1 MELVLSV
8 VGYFVMLGLAFALSR
23 NRRAIKAK
31 VVIAGIV
38 SQWILALLLLRVPG
52 GAAVLETV
60 AGAVQGVLDHA
71 LVGSSF
77 VYGELGKMGGGAYGE
92 AIAPYAE
99 GGNPGI
105 IFAFQVLPTIV
116 FIATLFGV
124 LYYLGVMQAIVK
136 VMAKGMVRLFGVS
149 GAEALAVAASVF
161 MGQSEA
167 PLTIRPYL
175 ARLTES
181 ELFCVVVAG
190 MASVSGAILGAYVMI
205 GGVEMAHLLTVVAM
219 TAPISLTIAKIIVP
233 ETETPETAGVVK
245 AAPIDSSVNVLD
257 AAANGA
263 SDGLKLAINVGA
275 MLIAFIALVSL
286 LNAMLSII
294 PMAGEPLTLE
304 RMLGWLFSPLALLMG
319 IPWVEAQ
326 TVGSIL
332 GTRTVVNEIVAYQQL
347 AQAKAILSDRSVAIA
362 TFAIC
367 GFANLG
373 SIGIQIGGLGALV
386 PERKSDIA
394 RMGVFA
400 LIAATLANFSSACIA
415 GALMR

>member
-31 VVIAGIV
+31 VVIAGVV

-294 PMAGEPLTLE
+294 PMGGEPLTLE

>member
-1 MELVLSV
+1 MELALSI
-8 VGYFVMLGLAFALSR
+8 VGYFVMLGIAYGLSR
-23 NRRAIKAK
+23 DRKAVRLK
-31 VVIAGIV
+31 VVVAGML
-38 SQWILALLLLRVPG
+38 SQWILALLLLRMPG
-52 GAAVLETV
+52 GADVLEV
-60 AGAVQGVLDHA
+60 AAQGVTSVLNHSFA
-71 LVGSSF
+71 GSSF
-77 VYGELGKMGGGAYGE
+77 VYGELGKFGSGTVSEVM
-92 AIAPYAE
+92 PPT
-99 GGNPGI
+99 NTI

-116 FIATLFGV
+116 FVATLFGV

-136 VMAKGMVRLFGVS
+136 VMAKAMVRLFGVS

-175 ARLTES
+175 ATLTES

-205 GGVEMAHLLTVVAM
+205 GGVDMSNLLTVVAM
-219 TAPISLTIAKIIVP
+219 TAPISLVMAKIIYP
-233 ETETPETAGVVK
+233 ETGTPETAGVVK
-245 AAPIDSSVNVLD
+245 AAPIEDNVNILD

-263 SDGLKLAINVGA
+263 SDGLKLAVNVGG

-286 LNAMLSII
+286 INAMLGVI
-294 PMAGEPLTLE
+294 PIGGDPLTLE
-304 RMLGWLFSPLALLMG
+304 RILGWVFAPLALLMG
-319 IPWVEAQ
+319 IPWAEAQ

-347 AQAKAILSDRSVAIA
+347 AAAKTVLSERSVAIA
-362 TFAIC
+362 TFAVC

-386 PERKSDIA
+386 PSRKSDIA
-394 RMGVFA
+394 RVGALA

-415 GALMR
+415 GALMP

>member
-8 VGYFVMLGLAFALSR
+8 VGYFVMLGLAYALSR

-31 VVIAGIV
+31 VVIAGVV
-38 SQWILALLLLRVPG
+38 SQWILAVLLLRVPG
-52 GAAVLETV
+52 GSAVLETV

-175 ARLTES
+175 AKLTES

-219 TAPISLTIAKIIVP
+219 TAPISLTIAKIIYP
-233 ETETPETAGVVK
+233 ETEVPETAGVVK
-245 AAPIDSSVNVLD
+245 AAPIDSSANVLD

-286 LNAMLSII
+286 LNAMLSVI
-294 PMAGEPLTLE
+294 PMGGEPLTLE

-347 AQAKAILSDRSVAIA
+347 AEAKALLSDRSVAIA

>member
-92 AIAPYAE
+92 AITPYAE

-136 VMAKGMVRLFGVS
+136 VMAKAMVRLFGVS

-175 ARLTES
+175 ATLTES

-233 ETETPETAGVVK
+233 ETETPETAGVVN

-286 LNAMLSII
+286 LNAMLSVI

-415 GALMR
+415 GVLMR

>member
-8 VGYFVMLGLAFALSR
+8 VGYFVMLGIAFALSR
-23 NRRAIKAK
+23 NRKAIKGK
-31 VVIAGIV
+31 VVIAGMV
-38 SQWILALLLLRVPG
+38 SQWLLALLLLRVPG
-52 GAAVLETV
+52 GSDVLKTV
-60 AGAVQGVLDHA
+60 AGAVQSVLDHA
-71 LVGSSF
+71 LVGSGF

-92 AIAPYAE
+92 AIAPYSDL
-99 GGNPGI
+99 GNPGI

-124 LYYLGVMQAIVK
+124 LYYLGVMQGIVK
-136 VMAKGMVRLFGVS
+136 VMAKAMVRLFGVS

-205 GGVEMAHLLTVVAM
+205 GNVEMAHLLTVVAM

-257 AAANGA
+257 AAASGA

-286 LNAMLSII
+286 LNAMLSVI
-294 PMAGEPLTLE
+294 PMGGEPLTLE

-347 AQAKAILSDRSVAIA
+347 AAAKEILSERSVAIA

-394 RMGVFA
+394 RMGVIA

>member
-1 MELVLSV
+1 MELALSI
-8 VGYFVMLGLAFALSR
+8 VGYFVMLGIAYGLSR
-23 NRRAIKAK
+23 DRKAVSLK
-31 VVIAGIV
+31 VVGAGML
-38 SQWILALLLLRVPG
+38 SQWILALILLRMPG
-52 GAAVLETV
+52 GADVLEV
-60 AGAVQGVLDHA
+60 AAQGVTSVLNHSFA
-71 LVGSSF
+71 GSSF
-77 VYGELGKMGGGAYGE
+77 VYGELGKFGSGTVGE
-92 AIAPYAE
+92 VMPPT
-99 GGNPGI
+99 NTI

-116 FIATLFGV
+116 FVATLFGV

-136 VMAKGMVRLFGVS
+136 VMAKAMVRFFGVS

-175 ARLTES
+175 ATLTES

-205 GGVEMAHLLTVVAM
+205 GGVDMSNLLTVVAM
-219 TAPISLTIAKIIVP
+219 TAPISLVMAKIIYP
-233 ETETPETAGVVK
+233 ETGTPETAGVVK
-245 AAPIDSSVNVLD
+245 AAPIESNVNVLD

-263 SDGLKLAINVGA
+263 SDGLKLAVNVGG

-286 LNAMLSII
+286 INAMLGVI
-294 PMAGEPLTLE
+294 PIGGDPLTLE
-304 RMLGWLFSPLALLMG
+304 RILGWVFAPLALLMG
-319 IPWVEAQ
+319 IPWAEAQ

-347 AQAKAILSDRSVAIA
+347 AAAKTVLSERSVAIA
-362 TFAIC
+362 TFAVC

-386 PERKSDIA
+386 PSRKSDIA
-394 RMGVFA
+394 RVGA
-400 LIAATLANFSSACIA
+400 LALVAATLANFSSACIA
-415 GALMR
+415 GALMP

>member
-1 MELVLSV
+1 MELVLSI
-8 VGYFVMLGLAFALSR
+8 VGYFVMLGIAVALSR

-38 SQWILALLLLRVPG
+38 SQWLLAVLLLRVEG
-52 GAAVLETV
+52 GSAVLQAV
-60 AGAVQGVLDHA
+60 AGAVQGILDHA
-71 LVGSSF
+71 LVGSGF

-92 AIAPYAE
+92 VLSQVSEQP
-99 GGNPGI
+99 NPGI

-136 VMAKGMVRLFGVS
+136 VMAKAMVRLFGVS

-175 ARLTES
+175 ASLTES

-219 TAPISLTIAKIIVP
+219 TAPISLTISKIIVP
-233 ETETPETAGVVK
+233 ETEVPETAGVVT
-245 AAPIDSSVNVLD
+245 AAPIENSVNVLD
-257 AAANGA
+257 AASSGA
-263 SDGLKLAINVGA
+263 IDGLKLAVNVGA

-286 LNAMLSII
+286 LNAMLSVI
-294 PMAGEPLTLE
+294 PMDGAPLTLE
-304 RMLGWLFSPLALLMG
+304 RMLGWLFAPLALLMG
-319 IPWVEAQ
+319 IPWTEAQ

-347 AQAKAILSDRSVAIA
+347 AQAKDILSERSVAIA

-394 RMGVFA
+394 RMGVYA

-415 GALMR
+415 GALMP

>member
-52 GAAVLETV
+52 GSAVLETV

-71 LVGSSF
+71 LVGSGF
-77 VYGELGKMGGGAYGE
+77 VYGELGKLGGGAYGE
-92 AIAPYAE
+92 ALAPYTDA
-99 GGNPGI
+99 GNPGI

-136 VMAKGMVRLFGVS
+136 VMAKAMVRLFGVS

-233 ETETPETAGVVK
+233 ETEEPETAGVVK

-286 LNAMLSII
+286 LNAMLSVI

-347 AQAKAILSDRSVAIA
+347 AEAKALLSDRSVAIA

-394 RMGVFA
+394 RVGVYA

>member
-205 GGVEMAHLLTVVAM
+205 GEVEMSHLLTVVAM

-294 PMAGEPLTLE
+294 PISGEPLTLE

>member
-1 MELVLSV
+1 S
-8 VGYFVMLGLAFALSR
+8 Y
-23 NRRAIKAK
+23 
-31 VVIAGIV
+31 
-38 SQWILALLLLRVPG
+38 
-52 GAAVLETV
+52 
-60 AGAVQGVLDHA
+60 
-71 LVGSSF
+71 VGSEF
-77 VYGELGKMGGGAYGE
+77 VYGELGILGSGAYGE
-92 AIAPYAE
+92 ILPK
-99 GGNPGI
+99 GTNTI

-124 LYYLGVMQAIVK
+124 LYYLGVMQAIVR
-136 VMAKGMVRLFGVS
+136 VMAKAMVYLFGVS

-175 ARLTES
+175 ARLTAS

-190 MASVSGAILGAYVMI
+190 MASVSGAILAAYVAI
-205 GGVEMAHLLTVVAM
+205 GGVKMAHLLTVVAM
-219 TAPISLTIAKIIVP
+219 TAPISLVMAKVMVP

-245 AAPIDSSVNVLD
+245 AAPIENSANVLD

-263 SDGLKLAINVGA
+263 SDGLKLAVNVGA

-286 LNAMLSII
+286 LNAILGVI
-294 PMAGEPLTLE
+294 PTGGDPLTLE
-304 RMLGWLFSPLALLMG
+304 RILGWLFSPLALLMG
-319 IPWVEAQ
+319 IPWAEAQ

-347 AQAKAILSDRSVAIA
+347 HEAKAILSERSVAIA
-362 TFAIC
+362 TFAVC

-394 RMGVFA
+394 RIGVLA